1 MHASIRR
8 LTALAA
14 LAPVFALA
22 PTSGA
27 AASSGLKCHQSS
39 QYGTTCIALNGSGL
53 YLQDVLGYFAPPN
66 RDYLSG
72 RRWALQLTQ
81 YPCNPIHRTTRQC
94 SATHRWRTRTRRGNP
109 PQQGSRCV
117 IFTPNGIGFQQCENY
132 GLASADANFRDW
144 RRFFRMPHQYRRS
157 VWLCNE
163 LVVRVGRHWRR
174 NGAAG
179 SVGQRGCAQVHD

>member
-22 PTSGA
+22 PASGA

-81 YPCNPIHRTTRQC
+81 YPCNPIHRTT
-94 SATHRWRTRTRRGNP
+94 SSGRTLPTAV
-109 PQQGSRCV
+109 QGSGLTAMSRSRSRSRGTGGGTV
-117 IFTPNGIGFQQCENY
+117 IGIGAPC
-132 GLASADANFRDW
+132 
-144 RRFFRMPHQYRRS
+144 
-157 VWLCNE
+157 
-163 LVVRVGRHWRR
+163 
-174 NGAAG
+174 
-179 SVGQRGCAQVHD
+179 